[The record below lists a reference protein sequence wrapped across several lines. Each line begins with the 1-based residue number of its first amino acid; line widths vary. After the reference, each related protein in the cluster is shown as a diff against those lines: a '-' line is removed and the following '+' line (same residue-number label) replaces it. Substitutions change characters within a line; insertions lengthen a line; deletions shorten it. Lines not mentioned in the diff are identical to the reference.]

1 MTKNGSL
8 SFSFVQK
15 EPLHQVNTTKSCFT
29 DLQRPLTCLCF
40 FYYRFFADFLLCF
53 FSTFVSLFTFFYNP
67 FSLFSHNYNCFKQVL
82 ETCVKNCGKRF
93 HLQVT
98 SKDFIRDL
106 VNIIGPKN
114 DPSPALQEK
123 VLSLIQCWADAFKNQ
138 PELNGVYQV
147 YVELKGKGIE
157 FPDQDLDAMAPIHTP
172 QRSVVH
178 PPNTTFSSS
187 PPSSHHHSVS
197 RSASAMHSSRHDSMT
212 SQQQHP
218 PALSAGPINLTPDQL
233 AKLHRELSV
242 VQGNIT
248 VFEEMLNELTPGNEH
263 PDDYDLLQEL
273 NNTCRA
279 MQSRIMDL
287 IDRVTNEEVTVE
299 LLRVNDALNNTFVR
313 FDRFIKKKEK
323 IGASG
328 ASLQTTEPQF
338 PQHRTAVASTADSL
352 IDFGAEDSGD
362 VDGATAAMTE
372 LRLRK
377 NAAQRPV
384 SGGADEFDAF
394 AAARSTTSATSR
406 RPDAGIRSFS
416 TEDQVESSLASLAQA
431 KAQRGVTSAKATSPK
446 SVAASSSDAVMP
458 NELIDKKE
466 DLDEMEKWLTEQE
479 KNTAI
484 TTQMVESQDFER
496 FLYERALAADSLPSS
511 SGEAA
516 TNGAASTSHTQRA
529 SSASARKSEANP
541 FGL

>member
-1 MTKNGSL
+1 M
-8 SFSFVQK
+8 
-15 EPLHQVNTTKSCFT
+15 
-29 DLQRPLTCLCF
+29 
-40 FYYRFFADFLLCF
+40 
-53 FSTFVSLFTFFYNP
+53 
-67 FSLFSHNYNCFKQVL
+67 L

-123 VLSLIQCWADAFKNQ
+123 VLNLIQCWADAFKNQ
-138 PELNGVYQV
+138 ADLNGVYQV
-147 YVELKGKGIE
+147 YVELKTKGIE
-157 FPDQDLDAMAPIHTP
+157 FPAQDLDAMAPIHTP

-178 PPNTTFSSS
+178 PPFSSS
-187 PPSSHHHSVS
+187 PPNHHHHHHSPAV
-197 RSASAMHSSRHDSMT
+197 RSSSMHSTARPDAVPVHQQL
-212 SQQQHP
+212 QQQHP
-218 PALSAGPINLTPDQL
+218 PPAPSTGPINLSPDQL

-263 PDDYDLLQEL
+263 PDDYELLQEL

-313 FDRFIKKKEK
+313 YDRFVKKKDK
-323 IGASG
+323 VGNA
-328 ASLQTTEPQF
+328 ASLQTLEPQF
-338 PQHRTAVASTADSL
+338 PQHRNAVANTADSL
-352 IDFGAEDSGD
+352 IDFGAGEESASGI
-362 VDGATAAMTE
+362 DGATSAMSE
-372 LRLRK
+372 LRFRK
-377 NAAQRPV
+377 NASSNQRPV
-384 SGGADEFDAF
+384 SGGGADEFDAF
-394 AAARSTTSATSR
+394 AAARSSTVATTRKPSDTNH
-406 RPDAGIRSFS
+406 RS
-416 TEDQVESSLASLAQA
+416 EDQAEGSLASLAQA
-431 KAQRGVTSAKATSPK
+431 KAQRDVTSANATTSPK
-446 SVAASSSDAVMP
+446 TVAAAMP

-466 DLDEMEKWLTEQE
+466 DLDEMEKWLAEQE

-496 FLYERALAADSLPSS
+496 FLYERAVAADHLPTSS
-511 SGEAA
+511 PADPA
-516 TNGAASTSHTQRA
+516 TTTTHTQRT
-529 SSASARKSEANP
+529 SSSSARKAEADP

>member
-1 MTKNGSL
+1 VT
-8 SFSFVQK
+8 
-15 EPLHQVNTTKSCFT
+15 ET
-29 DLQRPLTCLCF
+29 
-40 FYYRFFADFLLCF
+40 
-53 FSTFVSLFTFFYNP
+53 
-67 FSLFSHNYNCFKQVL
+67 KQVL

-123 VLSLIQCWADAFKNQ
+123 VLNLIQCWADAFKNH

-147 YVELKGKGIE
+147 YVELKTKGIE
-157 FPDQDLDAMAPIHTP
+157 FPAQDLDQMAPIHTP

-178 PPNTTFSSS
+178 APSFSSS
-187 PPSSHHHSVS
+187 PPRSHPTSGHHPAA
-197 RSASAMHSSRHDSMT
+197 RSASMHVPGGRPDFIPASSQH
-212 SQQQHP
+212 QQPQ
-218 PALSAGPINLTPDQL
+218 SNTPINLSPDQL

-263 PDDYDLLQEL
+263 PDDYELLQEL

-279 MQSRIMDL
+279 MQTRIMDL

-299 LLRVNDALNNTFVR
+299 LLRVNDSLNNTFVR
-313 FDRFIKKKEK
+313 YDRFVKKKDK
-323 IGASG
+323 VGG
-328 ASLQTTEPQF
+328 NPSLQTLEPQF
-338 PQHRTAVASTADSL
+338 PQHRSAVTSTADSL
-352 IDFGAEDSGD
+352 IDFGADAAAAASSNDSVTGP
-362 VDGATAAMTE
+362 MSE

-377 NAAQRPV
+377 TSNSNQRPV

-394 AAARSTTSATSR
+394 AAARSSTNTTTTTSSSR
-406 RPDAGIRSFS
+406 RNDAYS
-416 TEDQVESSLASLAQA
+416 TDDQSESSLAALAQA
-431 KAQRGVTSAKATSPK
+431 KAMRDVSTRTGTSGTSGPT
-446 SVAASSSDAVMP
+446 SLPS
-458 NELIDKKE
+458 ELIDKKE
-466 DLDEMEKWLTEQE
+466 DLDEMEKWLSEQE

-496 FLYERALAADSLPSS
+496 FLYERAVAADNLPPTTTTASSGSSANNSGNQRTSSS
-511 SGEAA
+511 SGTRKAEAD
-516 TNGAASTSHTQRA
+516 
-529 SSASARKSEANP
+529 P

>member
-1 MTKNGSL
+1 M
-8 SFSFVQK
+8 
-15 EPLHQVNTTKSCFT
+15 
-29 DLQRPLTCLCF
+29 
-40 FYYRFFADFLLCF
+40 
-53 FSTFVSLFTFFYNP
+53 
-67 FSLFSHNYNCFKQVL
+67 L

-123 VLSLIQCWADAFKNQ
+123 VLNLIQCWADAFKNQ
-138 PELNGVYQV
+138 PDLNGVYQV
-147 YVELKGKGIE
+147 YVELRTKGIE
-157 FPDQDLDAMAPIHTP
+157 FPAQDLDAMAPIHTP

-178 PPNTTFSSS
+178 PPVSSS
-187 PPSSHHHSVS
+187 PPSHPHHATAARSGSVHSTGRPDCIPVP
-197 RSASAMHSSRHDSMT
+197 H
-212 SQQQHP
+212 HP
-218 PALSAGPINLTPDQL
+218 PVQSTGPINLTPDQL

-263 PDDYDLLQEL
+263 PDDYELLMEL

-313 FDRFIKKKEK
+313 YDRFVKKKDK
-323 IGASG
+323 VGNTPT
-328 ASLQTTEPQF
+328 LQTLEPQF
-338 PQHRTAVASTADSL
+338 PQHRAAVTSTADSL
-352 IDFGAEDSGD
+352 IDFGAEDSAASASMD
-362 VDGATAAMTE
+362 AATASMSE

-377 NAAQRPV
+377 NAQPSSAQRPV
-384 SGGADEFDAF
+384 SGGDDFDAF
-394 AAARSTTSATSR
+394 AAARSSTTTTRRRADNSR
-406 RPDAGIRSFS
+406 QFS
-416 TEDQVESSLASLAQA
+416 NEDQVDGSLASLAQA
-431 KAQRGVTSAKATSPK
+431 KAQRDVTSGNTTSPK
-446 SVAASSSDAVMP
+446 SLAATAAPPVSMP

-466 DLDEMEKWLTEQE
+466 DLDEMEKWLAEQE

-496 FLYERALAADSLPSS
+496 FLYERALAADNLPSS
-511 SGEAA
+511 HAA
-516 TNGAASTSHTQRA
+516 AASTTPATHSQRTT
-529 SSASARKSEANP
+529 SSPSARKSEPDP